1 MSYSLNDPRLSAA
14 LDAWATRSPGDD
26 CDEDLSEL
34 TAAIDADEDAADLA
48 AGAYF
53 NPGLA
58 QARGV
63 LS

>member
-14 LDAWATRSPGDD
+14 LDAWATRSPDD
-26 CDEDLSEL
+26 CDEDLSGM
-34 TAAIDADEDAADLA
+34 TADLDAAEDREDLA

-53 NPGLA
+53 TPGVT

>member
-14 LDAWATRSPGDD
+14 LDAWATRSPGDNV
-26 CDEDLSEL
+26 DEDLSEL
-34 TAAIDADEDAADLA
+34 AAELDAAEDREDLA

-53 NPGLA
+53 TPGVT